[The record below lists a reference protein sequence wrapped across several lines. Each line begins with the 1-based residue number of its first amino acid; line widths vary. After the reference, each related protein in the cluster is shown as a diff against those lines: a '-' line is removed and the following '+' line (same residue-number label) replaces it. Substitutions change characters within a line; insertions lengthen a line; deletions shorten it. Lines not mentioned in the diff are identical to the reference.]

1 MNEQIKVLGLRIDNY
16 AAKDAVKHVMSY
28 LGTEPV
34 NVVEMI
40 TMNTIGKFQQDETA
54 GELFDAID
62 IALAGDKG
70 ILQAAGVKDERRLK
84 EVEELLFI
92 KMIMRVLHKN
102 SAKVFLLAEDNQD
115 LQKLEMYMHE
125 DYANIQ
131 VIGKATMEESS
142 ISDDKLLNLVNGAE
156 AECILSALSSPT
168 EEYFVCRNKALINAR
183 VWLGM
188 GNMLDELKKE
198 KSTFQKLKEFILRQL
213 LKKEME
219 KKGGNA

>member
-16 AAKDAVKHVMSY
+16 AAKDAVKNVVSY

-34 NVVEMI
+34 NVVEMV

-54 GELFDAID
+54 GELFESID

-102 SAKVFLLAEDNQD
+102 STRVFLLAENHAD
-115 LQKLEMYMHE
+115 LQKL
-125 DYANIQ
+125 
-131 VIGKATMEESS
+131 
-142 ISDDKLLNLVNGAE
+142 
-156 AECILSALSSPT
+156 
-168 EEYFVCRNKALINAR
+168 
-183 VWLGM
+183 
-188 GNMLDELKKE
+188 
-198 KSTFQKLKEFILRQL
+198 
-213 LKKEME
+213 
-219 KKGGNA
+219 

>member
-1 MNEQIKVLGLRIDNY
+1 
-16 AAKDAVKHVMSY
+16 
-28 LGTEPV
+28 V